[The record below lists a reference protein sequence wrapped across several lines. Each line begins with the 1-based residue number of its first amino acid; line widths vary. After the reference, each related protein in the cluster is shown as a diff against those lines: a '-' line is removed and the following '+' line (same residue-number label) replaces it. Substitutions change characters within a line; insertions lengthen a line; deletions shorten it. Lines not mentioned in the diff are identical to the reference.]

1 MLNRPFRSVLY
12 LPASNERALQKAR
25 VLPADAL
32 ILDLE
37 DAVAPQQKAQA
48 RESLAA
54 ALQEG
59 GFGDRYILVRIN
71 GFDTPWGEED
81 LARLAPLSP
90 DAILLPK
97 VDTAQDVTD
106 ADARL
111 NAIAQAKS
119 TALWAMIETPSGVLN
134 APAIAQAAR
143 MAGVVMGTNDLA
155 KELSSRNRSAL
166 HGALQMTLLAARAA
180 RIICIDG
187 VFNAFRDTDGL
198 RHECEE
204 GRDFGFDGK
213 SLIHPMQIDT
223 ANTVFAPSQSEIEL
237 ARRQIEAFDTA
248 LADGSGLAVLDG
260 SIVEN
265 LHVETARMTLAQAKI
280 ISERDAD

>member
-81 LARLAPLSP
+81 LAWLAPLSP

-111 NAIAQAKS
+111 NAIAQTKS